1 MTGWSAVFLLT
12 GLICL
17 YFLMI
22 MPHMSGRPDV
32 SPFLDVYY
40 AHRGLHDN
48 SSGRPENSLPAFLMA
63 VKEGYGIEMDVQLTK
78 DEQVVVF
85 HDNTLKR
92 VCGLEAPV
100 NSRTYEE
107 LRELSLLGTKER
119 IPLFSEVLQ
128 AVDGQVP
135 LIVEIKMV
143 NSRTKV
149 CGLVDRVLQGYQ
161 GHYCVESFHPL
172 AVWWYKRHRPKIVRG
187 QLSADF
193 IKEDGRETFPMWI
206 VHHLLTNF
214 ITRPDFIAY
223 SHKGAGVWARRLCR
237 RLYRNLSVAWT
248 ICSEAELEAAKDQFD
263 LFIFE
268 GFRPKREK
276 F

>member
-1 MTGWSAVFLLT
+1 MTGWSAVFLLAMVI
-12 GLICL
+12 LL

-22 MPHMSGRPDV
+22 MPHMFGKPDV
-32 SPFLDVYY
+32 SRFFGVHY

-48 SSGRPENSLPAFLMA
+48 GSGVPENSLPSFLRA
-63 VKEGYGIEMDVQLTK
+63 VEAGYGIELDVQLTK

-92 VCGLEAPV
+92 VCGVDAPV
-100 NSRTYEE
+100 NSMTY
-107 LRELSLLGTKER
+107 RELKSLCLLHTEER
-119 IPLFSEVLQ
+119 IPLLSEVLK
-128 AVDGQVP
+128 AVGSRVP

-143 NSRTKV
+143 DSKTRV
-149 CGLVDRVLQGYQ
+149 CVLADQILRNYRGI
-161 GHYCVESFHPL
+161 YCVESFHPL
-172 AVWWYKRHRPKIVRG
+172 AVYWYKKNRPEIVRG

-193 IKEDGRETFPMWI
+193 KKEGERETFPMWI
-206 VHHLLTNF
+206 AHHLLTNF

-223 SHKGAGVWARRLCR
+223 SHKGAGVPARRICR

-248 ICSEAELEAAKDQFD
+248 IRSEAELEAVKDQFD

-268 GFRPKREK
+268 GFRPK
-276 F
+276 